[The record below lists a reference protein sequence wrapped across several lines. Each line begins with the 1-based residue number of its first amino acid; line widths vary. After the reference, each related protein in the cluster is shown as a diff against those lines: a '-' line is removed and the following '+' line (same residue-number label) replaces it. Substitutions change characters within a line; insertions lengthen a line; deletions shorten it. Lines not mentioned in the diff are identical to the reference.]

1 MAKNKKQTVAKEEA
15 STETIVGSTTETL
28 AETTNTEA
36 PAETTNT
43 EAPPAPTLT
52 IQDMITLKSA
62 IELGSQRGAWRANE
76 LTAVGIV
83 YERLSAFVQSVMP
96 PAEEK
101 PEGDA
106 PKETKGE

>member
-1 MAKNKKQTVAKEEA
+1 MAKNKNKKEEA
-15 STETIVGSTTETL
+15 IVGST
-28 AETTNTEA
+28 NEA
-36 PAETTNT
+36 PAESTAAEQPTASQT
-43 EAPPAPTLT
+43 PTTLT
-52 IQDMITLKSA
+52 VQDMVTLKSA

-76 LTAVGIV
+76 LTAVGAV
-83 YERLSAFVQSVMP
+83 YERLTAFVASLLP

>member
-15 STETIVGSTTETL
+15 STEAIVGST
-28 AETTNTEA
+28 NEA
-36 PAETTNT
+36 PAETTKT

-76 LTAVGIV
+76 LTAVGTV